1 MELNLDTIK
10 LALRQVLHE
19 ETGAGRYEIAPR
31 WDGGTLV
38 LKPADDALKPKDM
51 PLNAFFKKVTAVR
64 EKLRLLEQKINSS
77 SSLTLEERAEFQML
91 ITRAYGSLTSFN
103 VLFKQEEDR
112 FHGTGGERE

>member
-31 WDGGTLV
+31 WDGGTLI
-38 LKPADDALKPKDM
+38 LKPADASQKAKEM
-51 PLNAFFKKVTAVR
+51 PLNAFFKKVTSVR
-64 EKLRLLEQKINSS
+64 EKLRVLEQKVNSS
-77 SSLTLEERAEFQML
+77 PSLTVEERAEFQML
-91 ITRAYGSLTSFN
+91 VTRAYGSLTSFN

-112 FHGTGGERE
+112 FHGTGGDRE